1 MREELGIDGIRRD
14 RDNQLSNTNTE
25 DKAAYYLPRYT
36 IPKPSPSGYTFYSKE
51 AVYKYL
57 I

>member
-1 MREELGIDGIRRD
+1 MREELRIDRIGRD
-14 RDNQLSNTNTE
+14 RDNQLSNADTE

-36 IPKPSPSGYTFYSKE
+36 IPKPSPSGHTFYSKE
-51 AVYKYL
+51 AVYEHL